1 MWDSEYINRFKMSS
15 WFSDLAGEAE
25 NILNEI
31 DQNAAS
37 VLNIKTHII
46 NEYGKI
52 KKKVDRQAD
61 LNHWPFDLQSNA
73 LPLSYA
79 SLL

>member
-1 MWDSEYINRFKMSS
+1 MSS

-52 KKKVDRQAD
+52 KKKG
-61 LNHWPFDLQSNA
+61 
-73 LPLSYA
+73 
-79 SLL
+79 